1 MRRYYNMGLGKK
13 LSKSVGGLGQKI
25 SKGVEGL
32 GKKVGSI
39 EKQVQA
45 GISKGVQ
52 MGQGAVRDVE
62 RGIVAAS
69 GKVGAVKQGL
79 ATGARVIDALQTS
92 GVAGMVPGLST
103 GLAAVS
109 GGLKAGVGGLQRV
122 QDVGRDTR
130 MATGKAKNQLA
141 SVGGQASQRVA
152 GASART
158 QGKLERVGERAK
170 AIEAQT
176 QEDIRN
182 VRGAFQG

>member
-1 MRRYYNMGLGKK
+1 MSGYYNMGLGKK

-25 SKGVEGL
+25 NRGVEGL
-32 GKKVGSI
+32 GRKVGSVEQKI
-39 EKQVQA
+39 QA
-45 GISKGVQ
+45 GISKGVK

-79 ATGARVIDALQTS
+79 MTGARVIDELQTT
-92 GVAGMVPGLST
+92 GIAGMVPGLST
-103 GLAAVS
+103 GLAALS

-141 SVGGQASQRVA
+141 TVGGQASQRVA

-170 AIEAQT
+170 ALEAQT